1 MSNDKDKDTRGVRD
15 QAGVGPDPR
24 QADRLVPM
32 RTLDGFKF
40 ADGEPDIRGWEL
52 YSAKGTFVGDV
63 DELLVDPDRGEVIML
78 DIDLKDAGRHTRAPI
93 RSAWLDHD
101 RKRVIMDSGDIDSA
115 LLEASVPG
123 EAPARETV
131 VERDAV
137 RDDVVV
143 RDDEVIVHE
152 ATSPRPVSEAEL
164 RDEIRREREVERELE
179 ERP

>member
-1 MSNDKDKDTRGVRD
+1 MSRDKERDIRGVRD

-32 RTLDGFKF
+32 RSLDGFKF

-78 DIDLKDAGRHTRAPI
+78 EIDLKDAGRHTRAPI

-101 RKRVIMDSGDIDSA
+101 RKRVIMDSGDIDTA
-115 LLEASVPG
+115 MNDAAVPG
-123 EAPARETV
+123 EQPVRETV
-131 VERDAV
+131 VDRDAV
-137 RDDVVV
+137 RDDVV
-143 RDDEVIVHE
+143 IVQD
-152 ATSPRPVSEAEL
+152 ATSPRPVSDAEL
-164 RDEIRREREVERELE
+164 REDIRRDRELERDLE

>member
-1 MSNDKDKDTRGVRD
+1 MSKDKDREERGVRD

-24 QADRLVPM
+24 QADSLVPM
-32 RTLDGFKF
+32 RTLDGFRF

-63 DELLVDPDRGEVIML
+63 DELLVDPERGEVIML
-78 DIDLKDAGRHTRAPI
+78 DIDLKDAGRHAHAPI

-115 LLEASVPG
+115 LGGSAVPG
-123 EAPARETV
+123 EAPDRETV

-137 RDDVVV
+137 RDDAIIAS
-143 RDDEVIVHE
+143 D
-152 ATSPRPVSEAEL
+152 ATSPRAVSDAEL
-164 RDEIRREREVERELE
+164 RDEIRRDRELE
-179 ERP
+179 RDLEERA